1 MLGDKEHHSV
11 DFCHV
16 LTLDVVATEMHSSD
30 VLQGS
35 LLPGAELTGS
45 ASCPRHVNS
54 EAMLPLAAPLS
65 D

>member
-1 MLGDKEHHSV
+1 MLGDKDHRSV
-11 DFCHV
+11 DFCHM
-16 LTLDVVATEMHSSD
+16 LLLDVAAMEMHSSD

-35 LLPGAELTGS
+35 LLPGAELIGS
-45 ASCPRHVNS
+45 ASCPLPCEP